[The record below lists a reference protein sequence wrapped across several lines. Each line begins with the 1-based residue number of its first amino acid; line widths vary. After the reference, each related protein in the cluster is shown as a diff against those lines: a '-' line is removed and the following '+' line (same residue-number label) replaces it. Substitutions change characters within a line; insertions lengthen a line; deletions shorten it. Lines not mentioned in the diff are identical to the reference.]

1 MARAT
6 RKTDCGPRQW
16 HGSLPASAVT
26 VQDCDLSTRQ
36 VTLVACSVRLL
47 RFLNVQLRT
56 RRSEWV
62 SESVTERLRTNLT
75 LAAVA
80 AEAEF
85 LGGLSRQAL
94 FELVRSEGLAVRSER
109 AVYEAVMG
117 WVRHDVWSRKAWLGE
132 MLGVVRMALLPLEYL
147 LETVGADTLVT
158 ESVEALRMLV

>member
-62 SESVTERLRTNLT
+62 SESVTERLRRNLT
-75 LAAVA
+75 LAAA
-80 AEAEF
+80 GEAEF

-117 WVRHDVWSRKAWLGE
+117 
-132 MLGVVRMALLPLEYL
+132 
-147 LETVGADTLVT
+147 VGAARCGVAEGLAGRDAWWGADGAAASGVPFRDGWGGHSCDG
-158 ESVEALRMLV
+158 ER